1 MVTQGKYSQ
10 AMSENFYL
18 KKCEF
23 HLHWSSSPNK
33 CHFPISS
40 WSCKWCQQLLLWL
53 TYPTSDIPTAIFNS
67 LSSNSKLLSHCSKFC
82 NGSNTGMPFPSLSLS
97 LCLSKSSE
105 FSVFEHHC
113 TFQQFSTFHLVSEK
127 SCCGTPESILIV
139 RIIEEL
145 NWNKWVFLS

>member
-97 LCLSKSSE
+97 LSVSLCLSLFPILFGNADLLACGLN
-105 FSVFEHHC
+105 FS
-113 TFQQFSTFHLVSEK
+113 LDYW
-127 SCCGTPESILIV
+127 GL
-139 RIIEEL
+139 
-145 NWNKWVFLS
+145 